1 MFEDKDK
8 SEQINNTYAK
18 VIRLLLEEII
28 VYLELNPTADQ
39 TEGKNIVFELMT
51 YNLV

>member
-1 MFEDKDK
+1 MKIKISLSK
-8 SEQINNTYAK
+8 SIIHMQK
-18 VIRLLLEEII
+18 VIRLLLEERI